1 MNQPVSRASVHA
13 FYTDAILR
21 GRNTAEN
28 LQAATSERFNTI
40 LESIGDGTPRTA
52 LDLGYGAGAYTIALA
67 RAGFRVVAV
76 DQIPGDLLL
85 QRTDGAGDWA
95 HRIETRKCLAE
106 NFTIDRDF
114 GVIVAKDILHY
125 LARRD
130 VESVLTCAV
139 CHARGA
145 NCHYLEVFTGITR
158 TSADGRAVRIE
169 GEADYS
175 PDSFRRVIER
185 IYVGWDLTLLWSQH
199 AEQDSRTGRNCFEAT
214 RATVIAVNRAA
225 GSETGRTP

>member
-1 MNQPVSRASVHA
+1 M
-13 FYTDAILR
+13 
-21 GRNTAEN
+21 
-28 LQAATSERFNTI
+28 
-40 LESIGDGTPRTA
+40 
-52 LDLGYGAGAYTIALA
+52 
-67 RAGFRVVAV
+67 AV

-139 CHARGA
+139 SHARGA